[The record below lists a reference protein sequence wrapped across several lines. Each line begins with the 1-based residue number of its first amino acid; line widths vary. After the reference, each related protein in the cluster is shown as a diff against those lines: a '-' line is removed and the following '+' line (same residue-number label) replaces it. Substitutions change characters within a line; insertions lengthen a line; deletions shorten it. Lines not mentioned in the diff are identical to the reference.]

1 MRKPAVALL
10 ILISLL
16 VCFLPIKSAGAFAAA
31 ENNAA
36 ISKTG
41 LKTDIFLPTSYLQ
54 YYKLDNPYAICRYD
68 EKGETFVAISHAGAI
83 VVYRCSSGGGSEQF
97 KSVPISGSPSIG
109 VSSIAKYKNF
119 LIFTQWS
126 NICYIDVSDFE
137 TISSRPQVKTGNAC
151 SNSFSVSGDEIAV
164 TTTEGITYY
173 DLSITEGGEL
183 EFTRK
188 TDKKYNFETNNPSA
202 VLLSDDGKTYF
213 YSADAKAIM
222 EYIPESGK
230 ERIVVPNAENVKS
243 VAKSAETGDELYYS
257 SSNGLFSA
265 DPASGESELVCP
277 VATEGERD
285 LGKLWNPKGICVV
298 DGKLWVVD
306 AENSDKVNSIN
317 AVQEFDLESAAF
329 TDFAITTNS
338 KAVNRLTEKAS
349 DIAIS
354 GDKIYALDGERIVVI
369 NGADKDPD
377 ERSYNRINI
386 SSGADEFAV
395 YGDYLAYS
403 SFNASTS
410 TSKITVAKITR
421 GEDGNDPILNT
432 EILYESAE
440 KLSGVRIRDISGMD
454 DVFYFIGGQLNS
466 PVLYS
471 FNAAEPSSG
480 LAIVRKFDSIDGLP
494 THVSVDPFNTV
505 YFSVKKPGGGGY
517 VVYKYENGSAAVL
530 ASITSGKE
538 LLSMQTDLD
547 GKIYLLFENNLVEC
561 YDGNEKKFSETIK
574 TSENLGKINQAAAM
588 AVGCDSRRAYFIFEG
603 LILRSSENTDMEIAT
618 PYTINIPADF
628 SLGYSKNETYGK
640 LREGAK
646 LFEVS
651 SDSLSG
657 EYFKFEKFATESGN
671 ADYAVKDLGGKYY
684 LVLKEKRTAIVRKSD
699 FLESGRFSVTP
710 LNLKAYAVTDFEI
723 YGLPILDKAFAAGKK
738 AKKYAETEI
747 TGELKF
753 NGDEYYVVKTENSE
767 GLIPK
772 TFLKDGI
779 LTEASYTTI
788 ENAYVYAKGGAD
800 VYDEDLTTTTDK
812 ITSYVKVVVLS
823 VSGDYAKISYDG
835 KVGYIKT
842 EFIVKDSKNN
852 AVKALAII
860 ILAFSLFVT
869 MTYFEKR
876 YLLKSE

>member
-1 MRKPAVALL
+1 MRKSAIALL
-10 ILISLL
+10 ILITVLAFS
-16 VCFLPIKSAGAFAAA
+16 LPIKFTGASADA
-31 ENNAA
+31 EIHAD
-36 ISKTG
+36 ISRTG

-68 EKGETFVAISHAGAI
+68 ENGETFVAISHAGAI
-83 VVYRCSSGGGSEQF
+83 VVYRCSGSGGSEQF
-97 KSVPISGSPSIG
+97 RSVPISGSPSIG

-126 NICYIDVSDFE
+126 NICYIDVSDFDAV
-137 TISSRPQVKTGNAC
+137 SSRPQVKTGNAC
-151 SNSFSVSGDEIAV
+151 SNSFSDSGDEIAV

-173 DLSITEGGEL
+173 DLSVAESGKL
-183 EFTRK
+183 EFNRK
-188 TDKKYNFETNNPSA
+188 TDRKYNYETNNPSA
-202 VLLSDDGKTYF
+202 VLLTDDGRTYF
-213 YSADAKAIM
+213 YSADAKAIR
-222 EYIPESGK
+222 EYVPESGK
-230 ERIVVPNAENVKS
+230 ERTIVSNVENVKS
-243 VAKSAETGDELYYS
+243 VAKNAETGDELYYS
-257 SSNGLFSA
+257 SSEGLFSA
-265 DPASGESELVCP
+265 DPVSCTSERICS

-306 AENSDKVNSIN
+306 ADNTDKENSIN
-317 AVQEFDLESAAF
+317 AVQEFDLAATDF

-338 KAVNRLTEKAS
+338 KAVNRLTEEAS
-349 DIAIS
+349 DIAIC
-354 GDKIYALDGERIVVI
+354 GDKIYALDGDRIVVI
-369 NGADKDPD
+369 NGADKVPE

-386 SSGADEFAV
+386 SAGADGFAV
-395 YGDYLAYS
+395 FGDYLAYS
-403 SFNASTS
+403 SFNASSS
-410 TSKITVAKITR
+410 TSKITVAKIVR
-421 GEDGNDPILNT
+421 GEDENDPILGT
-432 EILYESAE
+432 EIIYDSTD
-440 KLSGVRIRDISGMD
+440 KLSGVRIRDVAGMD
-454 DVFYFIGGQLNS
+454 NVFYFAGGQLNN

-471 FNAAEPSSG
+471 FNAEDPSAG
-480 LAIVRKFDSIDGLP
+480 LETIRKFDNIDGLP
-494 THVSVDPFNTV
+494 THISVDPFNTV

-517 VVYKYENGSAAVL
+517 TVYKYENGSATIL
-530 ASITSGKE
+530 ASVASGRE

-561 YDGNEKKFSETIK
+561 YDGSEKLFSETIK
-574 TSENLGKINQAAAM
+574 TSDNLGKINPAAAM
-588 AVGCDSRRAYFIFEG
+588 AASCDSRCAYFIFEG
-603 LILRSSENTDMEIAT
+603 LILRSSADTDMEIST

-628 SLGYSKNETYGK
+628 SLEYSGSETYGK

-651 SDSLSG
+651 SGSLSG
-657 EYFKFEKFATESGN
+657 EYFEFEKFATESGN
-671 ADYAVKDLGGKYY
+671 DDYAVKDLGGKYY
-684 LVLKEKRTAIVRKSD
+684 LVLKEKRVAIVRKSD
-699 FLESGRFSVTP
+699 FLSSGRFFVTP
-710 LNLKAYAVTDFEI
+710 LGSKAYAVTDFEI
-723 YGLPILDKAFAAGKK
+723 YGLPILNKAFATGKK
-738 AKKYAETEI
+738 AKKYDEIEI
-747 TGELKF
+747 TGEIKF

-772 TFLKDGI
+772 TFLKDKI

-800 VYDEDLTTTTDK
+800 VYGEDLTTPTDK

-835 KVGYIKT
+835 KIGYVRT

-876 YLLKSE
+876 YLLKTE

>member
-1 MRKPAVALL
+1 MKKSALALL
-10 ILISLL
+10 ILIS
-16 VCFLPIKSAGAFAAA
+16 VFVNFLPIKFSGAARAT
-31 ENNAA
+31 EKSAA
-36 ISKTG
+36 ISVTG

-68 EKGETFVAISHAGAI
+68 ENGETFVAISHAGAI
-83 VVYRCSSGGGSEQF
+83 VVYRCSGGGGSEQF

-126 NICYIDVSDFE
+126 NICYIDVSDFNSV
-137 TISSRPQVKTGNAC
+137 SSLPQVKTGNPC

-173 DLSITEGGEL
+173 DLSVTESGEL
-183 EFTRK
+183 DFERK
-188 TDKKYNFETNNPSA
+188 TERKYNYETNNPSA

-213 YSADAKAIM
+213 YSADAKAVR

-230 ERIVVPNAENVKS
+230 ERTIVSNVENVKS
-243 VAKSAETGDELYYS
+243 IAKDADSGDKLYYS
-257 SSNGLFSA
+257 SSEGLFA
-265 DPASGESELVCP
+265 VDPISCTSEPVCS

-306 AENSDKVNSIN
+306 ADNTDKENSIN
-317 AVQEFDLESAAF
+317 AVQEFDPESGDF

-349 DIAIS
+349 DIVIC
-354 GDKIYALDGERIVVI
+354 GDKIYALDGDRIVVI
-369 NGADKDPD
+369 NGAENAPD
-377 ERSYNRINI
+377 ERTYNRINI
-386 SSGADEFAV
+386 GGSADEFAV

-403 SFNASTS
+403 SYNRSTS
-410 TSKITVAKITR
+410 TSKITVAKIIC
-421 GEDGNDPILNT
+421 GEDDNDPILKT
-432 EILYESAE
+432 EILYESSD
-440 KLSGVRIRDISGMD
+440 KLSGVQICDIAGMD
-454 DVFYFIGGQLNS
+454 DVFYFSGGQINN

-471 FNAAEPSSG
+471 FNAASPESG
-480 LAIVRKFDSIDGLP
+480 LETIRKFDNIDGLP
-494 THVSVDPFNTV
+494 THISVDPFNTV
-505 YFSVKKPGGGGY
+505 YFSVKRPGGGGY
-517 VVYKYENGSAAVL
+517 TVYKYENGSAAILTSV
-530 ASITSGKE
+530 TSGRE

-547 GKIYLLFENNLVEC
+547 GKLYLLFENNLVEC
-561 YDGNEKKFSETIK
+561 YDGTEKRFSETIK
-574 TSENLGKINQAAAM
+574 TSDNLGDIKPAAAM
-588 AVGCDSRRAYFIFEG
+588 AAGCDSRCAYFIFEG
-603 LILRSSENTDMEIAT
+603 LILRSSADVDMEIAT
-618 PYTINIPADF
+618 PYTINVPADF
-628 SLGYSKNETYGK
+628 SVKYSDAETYGK

-651 SDSLSG
+651 SSSLSG
-657 EYFKFEKFATESGN
+657 EYFGFERFATESGN
-671 ADYAVKDLGGKYY
+671 DDYAVKDLGGRYC
-684 LVLKEKRTAIVRKSD
+684 LVLKDKRAAIVRKSD
-699 FLESGRFSVTP
+699 FLTDGRFSVTP
-710 LNLKAYAVTDFEI
+710 LSLKAYAVTDFEV
-723 YGLPILDKAFAAGKK
+723 YGLPILNKAFASGARVE
-738 AKKYAETEI
+738 KYDEIAI
-747 TGELKF
+747 TGEIKF
-753 NGDEYYVVKTENSE
+753 NGDGYYVVKAENSE

-772 TFLKDGI
+772 TFLKDKI
-779 LTEASYTTI
+779 LTEAQSGTL

-800 VYDEDLTTTTDK
+800 VYGEDLITTTDK

-823 VSGDYAKISYDG
+823 VSGDYTKISYDG
-835 KVGYIKT
+835 KVGYVKT

-876 YLLKSE
+876 YLLKAE